1 MKTLF
6 LIALTILMSWA
17 SFAQVNHDFSPN
29 RKIVSCGPNNVYFV
43 YNKAVIPD
51 LIKWDFGDGGTSTQI
66 NPVHYYS
73 NTGVY
78 TVKLYVTK
86 NNICDTVIKQNFIT
100 ILNKPEASFDVIKVP
115 TDPLSLEFKST
126 SLHHSNS
133 FAYQH
138 WIMGFDTIC
147 KTPNMNLRFNKNGK
161 YTISLKVANNEGCT
175 DIKDTTVEVDFPE
188 LDPVGVK
195 EDVTQNHLIY
205 PNPTNGI
212 LNLNIAAG
220 CKINK
225 LTLVDNNYKQ
235 IDVQPAF
242 NGNLWTADLS
252 ELKQGIYQLWIET
265 DKETYKARVIIAP

>member
-1 MKTLF
+1 
-6 LIALTILMSWA
+6 
-17 SFAQVNHDFSPN
+17 
-29 RKIVSCGPNNVYFV
+29 
-43 YNKAVIPD
+43 
-51 LIKWDFGDGGTSTQI
+51 
-66 NPVHYYS
+66 
-73 NTGVY
+73 
-78 TVKLYVTK
+78 
-86 NNICDTVIKQNFIT
+86 
-100 ILNKPEASFDVIKVP
+100 
-115 TDPLSLEFKST
+115 
-126 SLHHSNS
+126 
-133 FAYQH
+133 
-138 WIMGFDTIC
+138 
-147 KTPNMNLRFNKNGK
+147 MNLRFNKNGK

-212 LNLNIAAG
+212 LNLNIAVG
-220 CKINK
+220 YKINK